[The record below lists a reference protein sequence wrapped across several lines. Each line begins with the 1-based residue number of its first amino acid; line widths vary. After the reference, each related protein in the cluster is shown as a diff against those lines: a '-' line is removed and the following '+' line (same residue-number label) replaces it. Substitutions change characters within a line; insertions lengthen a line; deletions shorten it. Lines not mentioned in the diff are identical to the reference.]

1 MSSKH
6 AVRRCIHHTP
16 YMIVPAWVPPTHS
29 HPHTLTYRP
38 IRSSNAASAAWCFLG
53 LLTPPRKTHLP
64 PCMHAPSCT
73 QDPPAGHA
81 CRPAR
86 KKICRSCRRIHLR
99 IPLHRIWDSQPAWM
113 CHVRPKCRE
122 AVAAHIPKVSDPQE
136 SPLQSF
142 TQTSLQSVM
151 SWWQCSVQHRASE
164 SNQER

>member
-1 MSSKH
+1 MH
-6 AVRRCIHHTP
+6 ACTVMHARPTFPHACMHRHARNTHL
-16 YMIVPAWVPPTHS
+16 PPCMHR
-29 HPHTLTYRP
+29 HVCK
-38 IRSSNAASAAWCFLG
+38 A
-53 LLTPPRKTHLP
+53 HLP

>member
-1 MSSKH
+1 
-6 AVRRCIHHTP
+6 
-16 YMIVPAWVPPTHS
+16 
-29 HPHTLTYRP
+29 
-38 IRSSNAASAAWCFLG
+38 
-53 LLTPPRKTHLP
+53 
-64 PCMHAPSCT
+64 
-73 QDPPAGHA
+73 
-81 CRPAR
+81 
-86 KKICRSCRRIHLR
+86 
-99 IPLHRIWDSQPAWM
+99 M